1 MKISEIRAL
10 QESELTAKMNSLYKE
25 LFALTAK
32 RKLNQVEKPHMFSLI
47 KKDIARIKTILNDLK
62 KQKKENKVEKNKS

>member
-10 QESELTAKMNSLYKE
+10 QESELKAKLDAYYQE

-47 KKDIARIKTILNDLK
+47 KRDIAKIKTVMNELK
-62 KQKKENKVEKNKS
+62 KAKKGN